1 MTRDYGQEID
11 QLREELREIKEMLRP
26 KEEDPRTLIQ
36 KIPDMHPD
44 PLSSRS

>member
-26 KEEDPRTLIQ
+26 KEEDQGPSFKRYLTCILIP
-36 KIPDMHPD
+36 I
-44 PLSSRS
+44 SSRS